1 MLSLFL
7 FFMPLIH
14 IEHIEDTVLNGD
26 LSALELMENSSNI
39 SAKID
44 GKPSIVWGEDTDG
57 LFFVGTKSVFNKK
70 LVKRCKSYSDIDKWY
85 DGDLHELLTTC
96 FRNLPNDGNVYQ
108 GEFLGFGGDSE
119 YIPNTIKYTFDD
131 VIREDIV
138 IAPHTI
144 YHGNSKELRD
154 WEGVTL
160 QRNLK
165 STNNVRFV
173 HSTVSNNNCME
184 DIHFLINFARTIA
197 GAVEFIED
205 PKNVAAMKKELNSY
219 IRTDREIVAEEFE
232 NTNLI
237 RFWQLVIQI
246 KEQFMDHCVTNSDGM
261 NVTLN
266 GENIDA
272 EGYVLSDNRRV
283 VKLIN
288 RREFSYHNFIK
299 NA

>member
-26 LSALELMENSSNI
+26 LSALELLENSSNI

-57 LFFVGTKSVFNKK
+57 LFFVGTKSVFNKR
-70 LVKRCKSYSDIDKWY
+70 LVKRCKSYQDIDNWY
-85 DGDLHELLTTC
+85 DGDLHELLTSC

-144 YHGNSKELRD
+144 YHGDSKELRE

-173 HSTVSNNNCME
+173 HSTV
-184 DIHFLINFARTIA
+184 T
-197 GAVEFIED
+197 V
-205 PKNVAAMKKELNSY
+205 SY
-219 IRTDREIVAEEFE
+219 THLRAHET
-232 NTNLI
+232 
-237 RFWQLVIQI
+237 
-246 KEQFMDHCVTNSDGM
+246 
-261 NVTLN
+261 
-266 GENIDA
+266 
-272 EGYVLSDNRRV
+272 
-283 VKLIN
+283 
-288 RREFSYHNFIK
+288 
-299 NA
+299 